1 MEVFL
6 MRKYSKYAATVAAAA
21 LAVLLVSQP
30 AWAQQR
36 QRRPR
41 LSPKASVSNVIGFTE
56 IAMSYSRPGVK
67 WREIWGG
74 LVPWDEVW
82 RAGANEATT
91 IEFGDDV
98 KVNGEAIKA
107 GKYSLWL
114 IPAREGEWTWVF
126 NTKPDVWGTQ
136 HDAAADT
143 LKVPVTPRKVPVHVE
158 WMMFSFRN
166 LQPTS
171 AEVVLSWE
179 MLEIP
184 FTIEVT
190 LPEGGGG

>member
-1 MEVFL
+1 
-6 MRKYSKYAATVAAAA
+6 MRKFPKYAVTAAVVAFT
-21 LAVLLVSQP
+21 VLLVSQP

-41 LSPKASVSNVIGFTE
+41 LSPKAGVSNVIGLTE
-56 IAMSYSRPGVK
+56 VAMSYSRPGVK
-67 WREIWGG
+67 EREIWGG
-74 LVPWDEVW
+74 LVPWDAVW

-114 IPAREGEWTWVF
+114 IPAEEGDWTWVF
-126 NTKPDVWGTQ
+126 NTKPDVGGME
-136 HDAAADT
+136 HDASADT
-143 LKVPVTPRKVPVHVE
+143 LKIMATPRKAPAHVE
-158 WMMFSFRN
+158 RMMFSFRN

-184 FTIEVT
+184 FKIEVT
-190 LPEGGGG
+190 LPEGGGS